1 MGFDFTSQVNPNA
14 PRAIYLQL
22 LDIIEEQ
29 IGAKKLAPGEMLPSE
44 NEFCDA
50 YHISRT
56 TVRQAFHELE
66 QQGLIVRKQG
76 LGTFVAEQKV
86 ARRLGNLYSFTEDMK
101 RIGMTPSS
109 KILSYRLVYRDEC
122 SSPLQRFTSERLIEV
137 VRLRLAD
144 GTPLLRKDLPAG

>member
-50 YHISRT
+50 YHIS
-56 TVRQAFHELE
+56 
-66 QQGLIVRKQG
+66 
-76 LGTFVAEQKV
+76 
-86 ARRLGNLYSFTEDMK
+86 
-101 RIGMTPSS
+101 
-109 KILSYRLVYRDEC
+109 
-122 SSPLQRFTSERLIEV
+122 
-137 VRLRLAD
+137 
-144 GTPLLRKDLPAG
+144 

>member
-86 ARRLGNLYSFTEDMK
+86 ARPPRK
-101 RIGMTPSS
+101 
-109 KILSYRLVYRDEC
+109 
-122 SSPLQRFTSERLIEV
+122 PLQLYGGHE
-137 VRLRLAD
+137 
-144 GTPLLRKDLPAG
+144 KDWYDPVFKNTQLPAGIPRRMFLPAPALHIRAADRSRQAEAG